1 MRGNNVKE
9 DGREMYQEMVKF
21 PAGKPWETML
31 YIAFI
36 VAGVF
41 VVSLISW
48 LLSSLGLPW
57 VDLLAVAAVAAWAC
71 VVFLQRVDALLDTL
85 MDTELI
91 VARVVGS
98 REKNVFWLDVG
109 DIERMGAV
117 EKPCKLPTVNCA
129 LPTKKLRAVQA
140 IYHENGAQ
148 KRVLL
153 QPSDRLLEMMRSR
166 AAGDGW
172 SV

>member
-1 MRGNNVKE
+1 
-9 DGREMYQEMVKF
+9 MYQETVKF
-21 PAGKPWETML
+21 PEGKLWETVL
-31 YIAFI
+31 YIAAI

-41 VVSLISW
+41 VISLLSW
-48 LLSSLGLPW
+48 LLSSLGLPL

-71 VVFLQRVDALLDTL
+71 VIFLQRVVQFRYTL

-98 REKNVFWLDVG
+98 REKNVFSLDVG
-109 DIERMGAV
+109 DIERVGAV
-117 EKPCKLPTVNCA
+117 EKPCSLPTVKCA
-129 LPTKKLRAVQA
+129 LPTKKLRTVQVV
-140 IYHENGAQ
+140 YHENGEQ

-166 AAGDGW
+166 AAGGGW
-172 SV
+172 NA

>member
-1 MRGNNVKE
+1 
-9 DGREMYQEMVKF
+9 MYQETVKF
-21 PAGKPWETML
+21 PEGNTWETVL
-31 YIAFI
+31 YIAAI

-41 VVSLISW
+41 VISLLSW

-71 VVFLQRVDALLDTL
+71 VIFLQRVVQYRYTL

-98 REKNVFWLDVG
+98 REKNVFSLDVS
-109 DIERMGAV
+109 DIERVGAV
-117 EKPCKLPTVNCA
+117 EKPCQLPTVRCT
-129 LPTKKLRAVQA
+129 LPTKKLRAVQV
-140 IYHENGAQ
+140 IYRENGEQ

-153 QPSDRLLEMMRSR
+153 QPSDRLLERMRSR
-166 AAGDGW
+166 AAGGGW
-172 SV
+172 GA